1 VGAGDVVEGRWDV
14 ADGPPPRR
22 LSAHSAPTWVPPFQR
37 DLTGVADV
45 GVGGVHAPGTGGPGL
60 GKPDSVQDSAGATSP
75 SNREAFA
82 IAESPLT
89 EQEHAL
95 GGKRTGKDAGVE
107 VGDQNLGVVV

>member
-1 VGAGDVVEGRWDV
+1 MSLTAP
-14 ADGPPPRR
+14 A
-22 LSAHSAPTWVPPFQR
+22 SAPIRPAAAHVGPAFQR

-95 GGKRTGKDAGVE
+95 GGKRTGKNAGVE
-107 VGDQNLGVVV
+107 VGDQNLGVVVGGTTV